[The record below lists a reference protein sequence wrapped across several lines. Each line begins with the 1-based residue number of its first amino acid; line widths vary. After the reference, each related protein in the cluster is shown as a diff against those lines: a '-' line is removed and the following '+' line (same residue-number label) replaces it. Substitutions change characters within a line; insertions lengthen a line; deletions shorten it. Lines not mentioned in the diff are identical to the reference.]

1 MANILP
7 FKGIRYNQNIIG
19 DISKVAT
26 PPYDVISK
34 EEQEKFL
41 KRNPNNII
49 RLILGSTKDKN
60 PGEFHTNAAE
70 YFSKWCAEDI
80 LVQDAL
86 PALYQT
92 TIEYSV
98 NNKKMIRSG
107 IIALAKLEPF
117 DKGVILPHEQT
128 FSKVKSERL
137 DLLKKCHANFSSIF
151 SIYSDPENLIQQK
164 IKESVGDSLPDVDF
178 VDDSGHRHKLWSV
191 TDPLVHGSVS
201 AAMKKK
207 TVFIADG
214 HHHYETALNYRDLV
228 AKNNPSFDSDHP
240 ANFIMMYLCGMEDP
254 GLSILPAHRILTG
267 IDPSALNGL
276 IEKCREF
283 FDVTSIPVA
292 DGSIDKGVDKLVS
305 ALREN
310 AACNIM
316 GVCIKDIEKIYLMK
330 LKPGV
335 MDKKYENELSVSIRN
350 LDVTVLSRLI
360 FKDILDFNQ
369 SMLDD
374 ENLFS
379 YTTDESEAV
388 KKILSGRSDIAFI
401 LNSTKVDQVR
411 RIAKEGKV
419 MPRKSTYF
427 YPKVITGQVMNDLG
441 AAQK

>member
-26 PPYDVISK
+26 PPYDVISE
-34 EEQEKFL
+34 EEQDVFL
-41 KRNPNNII
+41 KRDQNNII
-49 RLILGSTKDKN
+49 RLILGSTKDKT
-60 PGEFHTNAAE
+60 PGDFHTKAAE
-70 YFSKWCAEDI
+70 YFSKWRAENI
-80 LVQDAL
+80 LVQDPL

-107 IIALAKLEPF
+107 IIALAELEPF
-117 DKGVILPHEQT
+117 DKGIILPHERT

-137 DLLKKCHANFSSIF
+137 NLLKKCHANFSSIF
-151 SIYSDPENLIQQK
+151 SIYSDPENLIQEK
-164 IKESVGDSLPDVDF
+164 IKETVGDTLPDIDF
-178 VDDSGHRHKLWSV
+178 VDDSGHRHKMWSV
-191 TDPLVHGSVS
+191 TDPLVHGYVS
-201 AAMKKK
+201 AAMNKK
-207 TVFIADG
+207 TIYIADG
-214 HHHYETALNYRDLV
+214 HHRYETALNYRDLV
-228 AKNNPSFDSDHP
+228 AKETPSFSSDHP
-240 ANFIMMYLCGMEDP
+240 ANFIMMYLCSMEDP

-267 IDPSALNGL
+267 IDSSALNGL
-276 IEKCREF
+276 VEKCREF
-283 FDVTSIPVA
+283 FDVTSIPVTR
-292 DGSIDKGVDKLVS
+292 DSINKSVDKLVS

-310 AACNIM
+310 AASNII

-335 MDKKYENELSVSIRN
+335 MDKKHKNKLSSAIRN

-360 FKDILDFNQ
+360 FKDMLNFDQ

-374 ENLFS
+374 KNLFS

-388 KKILSGRSDIAFI
+388 KKVLSEKSDIAFI

-411 RIAKEGKV
+411 RIAKEGEV

-427 YPKVITGQVMNDLG
+427 YPKVITGQVMNDLSMN
-441 AAQK
+441 A

>member
-7 FKGIRYNQNIIG
+7 FKGIKYNQNIIG

-41 KRNPNNII
+41 NRNPNNII
-49 RLILGSTKDKN
+49 RLILGSAKDKN

-107 IIALAKLEPF
+107 IIALAKLESF

-128 FSKVKSERL
+128 FSKIKSERL

-164 IKESVGDSLPDVDF
+164 IKESVGDSLPDIDF
-178 VDDSGHRHKLWSV
+178 VDDSGHRQKLWSV
-191 TDPLVHGSVS
+191 TDPLVHGYVS

-214 HHHYETALNYRDLV
+214 HHRYETALNYRDLV

-267 IDPSALNGL
+267 IDSSTLNGL

-292 DGSIDKGVDKLVS
+292 DNSIDKGVDKLVS

-310 AACNIM
+310 AACNII
-316 GVCIKDIEKIYLMK
+316 GVCVKDIEKIYLMK

-335 MDKKYENELSVSIRN
+335 MDKKYENELSVAIRN

-388 KKILSGRSDIAFI
+388 KKVLSGRSDIAFI

-411 RIAKEGKV
+411 RIAKEGEV

-427 YPKVITGQVMNDLG
+427 YPKVITGQVMNDL
-441 AAQK
+441 KSV